1 MTLEALRKYH
11 QAQPF
16 RPFVLLHMADGR
28 SARVDLPEFLAYTGG
43 GRTIIVDD
51 AVGDGSEIVDLLL
64 VASVQVLDSRRRRN
78 GRGRAA

>member
-1 MTLEALRKYH
+1 MTLEVLRKYH

-16 RPFVLLHMADGR
+16 RPFVLHMADGR

-43 GRTIIVDD
+43 GRTIIVGD
-51 AVGDGSEIVDLLL
+51 AVGEGSEIVDLLL
-64 VASVQVLDSRRRRN
+64 NASIQVLDSRRRRN